1 MILIIILM
9 SEVFVSTLVDVDEYE
24 AAEHDIELPPSI
36 ESNQSRSSDDED
48 DIAKSLASAMAKQTL
63 DSQDNIEERDGN
75 EIEAEASQPEKATE
89 MAEET
94 PQATIVSEAVESP
107 AVEEPKIEAENTE
120 EKSEE

>member
-1 MILIIILM
+1 M
-9 SEVFVSTLVDVDEYE
+9 SEVFVSTLVDVDDYE

-120 EKSEE
+120 EKSE

>member
-1 MILIIILM
+1 MW
-9 SEVFVSTLVDVDEYE
+9 EFFVSTLVDVEDYE

-63 DSQDNIEERDGN
+63 DSQDNIEQRDGN
-75 EIEAEASQPEKATE
+75 EIEAETSVEPEKATE

-94 PQATIVSEAVESP
+94 PQATIVSEDAVESP
-107 AVEEPKIEAENTE
+107 AVEEPKIEPEKTE
-120 EKSEE
+120 DKSEE